1 MTSKK
6 LSTAQLHRSRQVIP
20 FQRRQH
26 LHDGLRMMPAD
37 IPRESGWLI
46 QRPATHLLIHEA
58 DEKEVA
64 LYDGAS
70 SLRVC
75 LAHIMISPSVHQLF

>member
-6 LSTAQLHRSRQVIP
+6 QSAMLHRSRQAIP

-46 QRPATHLLIHEA
+46 QRPATNLLIEEA
-58 DEKEVA
+58 DEKEAA
-64 LYDGAS
+64 LYNGE
-70 SLRVC
+70 SLLSCTAMRNV
-75 LAHIMISPSVHQLF
+75 I